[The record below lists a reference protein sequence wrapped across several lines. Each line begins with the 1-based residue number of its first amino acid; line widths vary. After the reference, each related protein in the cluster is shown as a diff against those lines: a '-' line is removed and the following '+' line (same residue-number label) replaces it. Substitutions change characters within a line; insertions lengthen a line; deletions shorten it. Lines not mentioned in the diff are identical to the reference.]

1 MKIIAGFWETLICC
15 GLAAVIAVSSGC
27 AKKEVKK
34 MGERKTRVRLA
45 NIEKRTL
52 KRSVPVQGTVMPV
65 EFATISAKI
74 SGTLELLKVDE
85 GDVVKADTVLFSID
99 QKVLKNQVTVR
110 EGEIKVCEAVLN
122 SAEVSFAKALSDN
135 KRAERLF
142 KSKSISEADFEH
154 YGTELK
160 KAEAAVANAK
170 AQLEQAKTNLT
181 IAKKNLEDS
190 TITAPFDCVV
200 TGRFVE
206 EQEYVTAGK
215 NILKL
220 ENQKQLE
227 VVAYI
232 SSVYYNDIVVGKT
245 MAEFFLDGK
254 EIGKGVVTFRA
265 PSVDDVS
272 RTFKVKMLVPAGVD
286 LISGTLCD
294 INLVLENREVYALPT
309 DSLLLRAKDKNG
321 NDRYIVYAI
330 DEKSR
335 AKSFDV
341 RKGIVDGSYCEVIGA
356 EKLLKEKIVVAGQTF
371 VNNGSLLEVVT
382 DK

>member
-1 MKIIAGFWETLICC
+1 MKIIAVFWETLICC

-85 GDVVKADTVLFSID
+85 GDVVKKGTVLFGVD
-99 QKVLKNQVTVR
+99 RKVLKNQVTVR

-160 KAEAAVANAK
+160 KAK
-170 AQLEQAKTNLT
+170 
-181 IAKKNLEDS
+181 
-190 TITAPFDCVV
+190 P
-200 TGRFVE
+200 
-206 EQEYVTAGK
+206 
-215 NILKL
+215 
-220 ENQKQLE
+220 
-227 VVAYI
+227 
-232 SSVYYNDIVVGKT
+232 
-245 MAEFFLDGK
+245 
-254 EIGKGVVTFRA
+254 
-265 PSVDDVS
+265 PSPTPRLS
-272 RTFKVKMLVPAGVD
+272 L
-286 LISGTLCD
+286 
-294 INLVLENREVYALPT
+294 NRQRP
-309 DSLLLRAKDKNG
+309 
-321 NDRYIVYAI
+321 I
-330 DEKSR
+330 
-335 AKSFDV
+335 
-341 RKGIVDGSYCEVIGA
+341 
-356 EKLLKEKIVVAGQTF
+356 
-371 VNNGSLLEVVT
+371 
-382 DK
+382 